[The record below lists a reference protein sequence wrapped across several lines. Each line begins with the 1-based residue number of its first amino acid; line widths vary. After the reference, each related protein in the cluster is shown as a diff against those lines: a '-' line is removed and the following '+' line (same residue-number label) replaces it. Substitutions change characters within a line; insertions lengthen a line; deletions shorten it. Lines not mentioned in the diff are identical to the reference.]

1 MENWTVE
8 NLGREKF
15 MLRNADGR
23 CIAVV
28 SFLAK
33 PEVFERNVLSL
44 FVNSNRMFDYCRKVV
59 AAWKDGDRAAS
70 FALARD
76 AEEIVTSIEGGSCSK

>member
-1 MENWTVE
+1 MEEWTVE
-8 NLGREKF
+8 NLGREKY
-15 MLRNADGR
+15 MIRNANRR

-33 PEVFERNVLSL
+33 PEVFERNALAL
-44 FVNSNRMFDYCRKVV
+44 FVNSNRMFDFCKSVIV
-59 AAWKDGDRAAS
+59 AWKDDDRTAS

-76 AEEIVTSIEGGSCSK
+76 AEEIVTSIEGEKCSR